1 MNFNGGVGV
10 SDVDVNSFSSL
21 LPQLP
26 SDVVCCVIAE
36 QTTAA
41 MKNPNAFAWET
52 YDVPEAASSDG
63 AETETFEIRTMIAG
77 RTGARKT
84 WAAAPVLLDYLSLK
98 DGLKDINQKN
108 FDDGALLDM
117 ALEDDSD
124 EHKYASYNI
133 LELGGGSGFLSVG
146 LAKSLRSSSNAKIMC
161 TDSDKHT
168 IKNMRYNVIENNES
182 KTIAVQKL
190 DWSDGLGGDKF
201 ASALERTF
209 QVKNTSHVVE
219 EQNNSVDP
227 VSLLTHVIGSDVHFG
242 HQTLQP
248 LSSIIAAIKHRNP
261 FVQVIIMLKER
272 SENGVAAL
280 VTEIEKKLQEGDNDG
295 DGQCNNFTVHVR
307 DVIESGGVSELKMKL
322 VEC

>member
-1 MNFNGGVGV
+1 MAAQHGDEVAIFGV
-10 SDVDVNSFSSL
+10 
-21 LPQLP
+21 
-26 SDVVCCVIAE
+26 E

-41 MKNPNAFAWET
+41 MKNTNAFTWET
-52 YDVPEAASSDG
+52 YDVPEAKSSDG
-63 AETETFEIRTMIAG
+63 AKTETFEIRTMIAG

-117 ALEDDSD
+117 ALEDDTD
-124 EHKYASYNI
+124 EHKHASYNI

-146 LAKSLRSSSNAKIMC
+146 LAKSLRSSNAKIMC

-242 HQTLQP
+242 YQTLQP

-272 SENGVAAL
+272 SENGVFDL
-280 VTEIEKKLQEGDNDG
+280 VAEIEKKLQKGDNDG

-307 DVIESGGVSELKMKL
+307 DVTGGVPELKMKL